1 MNAPVA
7 SNGSPVHPLTVRS
20 AVAGDAAAVAL
31 LLGQLGYP
39 MATMEAVSRLN
50 REGARVILAEA
61 AGEAL
66 GLLELTVQLQI
77 THARP
82 VARVTAMVVRDS
94 ARRRGV
100 GRRLM
105 ERAAELAR
113 AGGCEGIEL
122 TSGLQPERQD
132 AHRFYKALG
141 YERASY
147 KFWRPL

>member
-1 MNAPVA
+1 MQ
-7 SNGSPVHPLTVRS
+7 PLTLRS
-20 AVAGDAAAVAL
+20 AVTDDAAAVAL

-39 MATMEAVSRLN
+39 VSASEALSRLN

-94 ARRRGV
+94 ARRHGV

-113 AGGCEGIEL
+113 TEGCEGIEL
-122 TSGLQPERQD
+122 TSGIEPGRRD
-132 AHRFYKALG
+132 AHRFYETLG
-141 YERASY
+141 FERASY